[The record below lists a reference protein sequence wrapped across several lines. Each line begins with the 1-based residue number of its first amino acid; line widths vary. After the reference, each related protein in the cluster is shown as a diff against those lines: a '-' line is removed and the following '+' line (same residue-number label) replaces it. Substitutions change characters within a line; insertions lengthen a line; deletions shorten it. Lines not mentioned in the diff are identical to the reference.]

1 MALPTGV
8 RKLAS
13 GRYQWRAEH
22 LAQRRSGTAATAARA
37 GRDRAQAIIEMGGTP
52 TGYLTVD
59 DLIDS
64 WKAGVDHAR
73 QTAQARDY
81 TLDQLPATFR
91 ARHAADVTA
100 PIIAALWRELGAK
113 GVGQTSLVKLRGY
126 LSQAW
131 IHGNAFGYVTGNPIR
146 AVKVPTRTTSTV
158 KPEDVPTPKQIAKLI
173 AYFGNQRGTKPPLD
187 PALAAWVA
195 FAASTGARPPGEVCA
210 LRWDVIDWDNH
221 RLRIGASVDRDG
233 TITTGK
239 NDDAGH
245 RTVDVDAELL
255 ALLDGLERTGP
266 YVWPNKRSPDEP
278 RRPDSTGK
286 EIAAAIKACGF
297 KFRVY
302 DLRHFFASQALAAGV
317 PVPEVA
323 HVMGDNPATVLRR
336 YSHFVARPHG
346 GAVGVVGALLRPA
359 RDNVVELRRSEG

>member
-22 LAQRRSGTAATAARA
+22 KAQQRTGTAPTAAKA

-52 TGYLTVD
+52 SGYLTVD
-59 DLIDS
+59 ELIES
-64 WKAGVDHAR
+64 WKAGVEHAR
-73 QTAQARDY
+73 STANSRDY
-81 TLDQLPATFR
+81 TLDQLPAAFSSR
-91 ARHAADVTA
+91 PAADVTA
-100 PIIAALWRELGAK
+100 PVIAALWRELTAA
-113 GVGQTSLVKLRGY
+113 GVGQTSIVKLRGY

-131 IHGNAFGYVTGNPIR
+131 LHGNAFGYVSGNPIR
-146 AVKVPTRTTSTV
+146 AVKVPTRATQTV
-158 KPEDVPTPKQIAKLI
+158 KPADVPTPDQIAALI
-173 AYFGNQRGTKPPLD
+173 AALPD
-187 PALAAWVA
+187 DLAAWVA

-210 LRWDVIDWDNH
+210 LRWDVIDFDNH

-245 RTVDVDAELL
+245 RTIDVDAELL
-255 ALLDGLERTGP
+255 TMLDGLERTGP
-266 YVWPNKRSPDEP
+266 WVWPRKVAPHEP
-278 RRPDSTGK
+278 RRPDSTAKDVK
-286 EIAAAIKACGF
+286 EAIDGLGYGF
-297 KFRVY
+297 KVY
-302 DLRHFFASQALAAGV
+302 ALRHFFASQALAAGV

-336 YSHFVARPHG
+336 YSHFVARKQG
-346 GAVGVVGALLRPA
+346 SAVGVVGALLRPT
-359 RDNVVELRRSEG
+359 RDNVVEMPRREA